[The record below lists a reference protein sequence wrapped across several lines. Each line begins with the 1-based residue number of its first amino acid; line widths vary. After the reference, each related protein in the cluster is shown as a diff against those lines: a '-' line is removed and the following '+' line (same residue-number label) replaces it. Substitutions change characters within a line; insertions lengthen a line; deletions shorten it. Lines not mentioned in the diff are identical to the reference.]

1 MAPIHSPLHS
11 GGETGVLPRSGSNRV
26 RPGAECSIHLV
37 QLYIQTCL
45 MRFIP
50 ISIGLI
56 LAHRFGYLRNLP
68 YWHLTGN
75 DTGAVRRATVLGF
88 VSFIDL
94 LESKRTSCVVE
105 SDSSSME
112 AFNFYFPVVTR
123 LVKTA
128 CGAIY
133 NVLSTPRPRF

>member
-1 MAPIHSPLHS
+1 
-11 GGETGVLPRSGSNRV
+11 
-26 RPGAECSIHLV
+26 
-37 QLYIQTCL
+37 

-75 DTGAVRRATVLGF
+75 DRGAARRATVLGC
-88 VSFIDL
+88 VSFIEL
-94 LESKRTSCVVE
+94 LESKRTSCIRRVR

-112 AFNFYFPVVTR
+112 AFNLYFPVVTR
-123 LVKTA
+123 LVKMA
-128 CGAIY
+128 CGASY
-133 NVLSTPRPRF
+133 NVLSTPCPHF